1 MLIVN
6 LFDRLLPSLDSK
18 GNPDSAGA
26 MYQSDDEEDDD
37 EEGSDSSDDDDDDDD
52 ADGAN
57 NGMQLE
63 GAYDPADYEN
73 LPVTPEIKDLFG
85 YITKYIP
92 QVLNKNRCKC
102 CFRVTCSTWAIK
114 MKLSIL

>member
-1 MLIVN
+1 MHL
-6 LFDRLLPSLDSK
+6 RLLSDPKRTGDST
-18 GNPDSAGA
+18 GA
-26 MYQSDDEEDDD
+26 MYQSDDEDDDD
-37 EEGSDSSDDDDDDDD
+37 EEGSDSSDDDDDDDE

-57 NGMQLE
+57 TGMQLE

-92 QVLNKNRCKC
+92 QVRLCHDLMAFYESLHDDSLHDNFFWR
-102 CFRVTCSTWAIK
+102 S
-114 MKLSIL
+114 L